1 MTLVLLILAVV
12 LVAVNA
18 VGVVVTGGFADR
30 GAMVSQVLG
39 FAVIGPAL
47 LAAIFLVAKS
57 NRTWRRYLAAF
68 CVLSALVA
76 GGKVMEMADAT
87 KPRPQQVVRATGS
100 GATLAIP
107 ADWRTS
113 ERKSER
119 QSIYV
124 VSRLATEAVVV
135 QSVPKAEAGLPF
147 DKFAA
152 AVLEQQRASPGFVAA
167 TEPGD
172 CPMKADKCVAYEVR
186 QRSGD
191 TVVVQLMHVLE
202 SGAEYHVLV
211 ATTNEPLFE
220 RSKPRLKAI
229 AASFTPG
236 E

>member
-1 MTLVLLILAVV
+1 MTVVLLILAVV

-18 VGVVVTGGFADR
+18 VGVIMTGSFASR
-30 GAMVSQVLG
+30 GAMLSQVVG

-57 NRTWRRYLAAF
+57 NRTWRRYLGAF
-68 CVLSALVA
+68 CVLSALAA
-76 GGKVMEMADAT
+76 GANLMEVVEST
-87 KPRPQQVVRATGS
+87 KPKPQQVVRGS
-100 GATLAIP
+100 AGATLAIP

-113 ERKSER
+113 ERKSES

-124 VSRLATEAVVV
+124 VSRLATEAVAV

-147 DKFAA
+147 EQFAA
-152 AVLEQQRASPGFVAA
+152 ALLEQQRTSPGFVGA
-167 TEPGD
+167 TEPGE
-172 CPMKADKCVAYEVR
+172 CPMKAEKCVAYEVR

-202 SGAEYHVLV
+202 SPAAYHVLV